1 MKGNEE
7 ASKSHIKYINAFD
20 SKDGI
25 GSSECIEDVRKKEK
39 KEFEER
45 KRKRREG
52 RDIEKNERIVLNEE
66 KKKEAAQD
74 RLEEE
79 RKRVE
84 RAVAQARK
92 RKQEKDEEERK
103 RWLYKQ
109 QHKTTMAVLEDDF
122 VNAEGIIEEINKD
135 WLVNFE
141 AIKAE
146 WVRKNVSSNHLSE
159 NQLLAIGDVSHN
171 CLLRARAGSGKT
183 TVLKQKIDLLLR
195 KTTIQPD
202 EILVLAFNSSA
213 SKEIKRKIQK
223 EFNHLTFSTSRTFHS
238 LAHSIVIPE
247 KDILSGI
254 EQSLYVESLLK
265 KEINPSVTADIYE
278 FFRREMVEMENLGS
292 LLNQSDYYQMRRG
305 STDQTLKKDNV
316 KSKGEKWI
324 ADFLFEHNIR
334 YVYERSWAVDAGNK
348 AAPYHPDFSLKVFGK
363 ITDVVLEHW
372 GIDELGNDRNVPAHW
387 SKSWAEY
394 HSQMKWKRNFWRE
407 YNKKN
412 PNNPIVL
419 IETSIRDMRNGRESF
434 EAILKR
440 KLNDI
445 NVVPIK
451 LPAEILQEKVV
462 RGQIPKLAKSI
473 ETFIGRAKKAC
484 VTPLDLENELTSFDF
499 KSQKEEIF
507 AKLAT
512 RTFRRYQ
519 DALLKENRLDFDD
532 VMSKAVEKIHQEKG
546 EIFIQKYDRSVMGLG
561 EVKWIMIDE
570 YQDFSQLFYNLIDSL
585 RSYNPKVKLFCVGD
599 SWQAINGFAGS
610 DLKFFDNFM
619 DYFEE
624 TTVLDLPDNYR
635 SQSNIVDQA
644 NAFMKGKGGVP
655 SVAKKHDFFRSPVY
669 KYHAN
674 DVYINYD
681 KRDPQKIHEVYKT
694 RLFSKGE
701 WVNADVSFKMARLL
715 MLCHKIIKEHPL
727 DTTSFMI
734 LSRTGNLG
742 YAYRNLEKFK
752 TKLRDILKPDIS
764 QFNNFDEQVQ
774 CLSAHGSKGLEADV
788 VIVLNAD
795 KRKFPLIHPDNLL
808 NRILGVNIDDVF
820 REEERLFYVAITRA
834 KQDLYLIT
842 EKGRESEFLD
852 KIASELTHMP
862 LKYPPG
868 ETVAKQE
875 LPDKDSEVFGDDI
888 PF

>member
-7 ASKSHIKYINAFD
+7 ASKTHIKYINAFD

-25 GSSECIEDVRKKEK
+25 GSSEDIEDLRKKEK
-39 KEFEER
+39 KEFQER
-45 KRKRREG
+45 KRKRRKA
-52 RDIEKNERIVLNEE
+52 RDIEKKQRIALNEE
-66 KKKEAAQD
+66 KKKQAAQD

-79 RKRVE
+79 KKRVE

-92 RKQEKDEEERK
+92 RKQEKEEEERK

-109 QHKTTMAVLEDDF
+109 QRTTIMAVLEDDF
-122 VNAEGIIEEINKD
+122 VNAEGIIEGINKD

-159 NQLLAIGDVSHN
+159 NQLVAIGDVSHN

-202 EILVLAFNSSA
+202 EILALAFNDSSA
-213 SKEIKRKIQK
+213 KEIKRKIQK
-223 EFNHLTFSTSRTFHS
+223 EFNHLTFSTSVTFHA
-238 LAHSIVIPE
+238 LAKRIVKPK
-247 KDILSGI
+247 KDILFNI
-254 EQSLYVESLLK
+254 EKSRYIESLLK

-278 FFRREMVEMENLGS
+278 FFRREMAEIENLGS
-292 LLNQSDYYQMRRG
+292 LLNQSDFYQMRRG
-305 STDQTLKKDNV
+305 STDRTLKNENV

-324 ADFLFEHNIR
+324 ADFLFEHGIR
-334 YVYERSWAVDAGNK
+334 YVYERSFTVDAKNK
-348 AAPYHPDFSLKVFGK
+348 AAPYHPDFCLAVHGK

-434 EAILKR
+434 EVILKR

-451 LPAEILQEKVV
+451 LPTEILEEKVV

-473 ETFIGRAKKAC
+473 EAFISKAKQGCLA
-484 VTPLDLENELTSFDF
+484 PLDLENELTSFDF
-499 KSQKEEIF
+499 KSEKEEIF

-512 RTFRRYQ
+512 RIFRRYQ
-519 DALLKENRLDFDD
+519 DALLEENRLDFDD
-532 VMSKAVEKIHQEKG
+532 VMSKAVEKINQEKG
-546 EIFIQKYDRSVMGLG
+546 EISIQKDDRSFMGLG

-585 RSYNPKVKLFCVGD
+585 RSCNPKVKLFCVGD

-644 NAFMKGKGGVP
+644 NAFMKGKSGVP
-655 SVAKKHDFFRSPVY
+655 SVAKNHDLFRSPVY

-681 KRDPQKIHEVYKT
+681 NRDPQKIHEVYKT
-694 RLFSKGE
+694 RVFKDGE
-701 WVNADVSFKMARLL
+701 WRNADVSYKIARLL
-715 MLCHKIIKEHPL
+715 MLCQKIIKEHPL
-727 DTTSFMI
+727 ETTSFMI
-734 LSRTGNLG
+734 LSRTGDLG
-742 YAYRNLEKFK
+742 YKYRNLEEFK
-752 TKLRDILKPDIS
+752 TKLRGILKPDIS
-764 QFNNFDEQVQ
+764 QFNNFDQQVQ
-774 CLSAHGSKGLEADV
+774 CLTAHRSKGLEADV

-795 KRKFPLIHPDNLL
+795 ERKFPLIHPDNLL

-852 KIASELTHMP
+852 RIASELTHMP
-862 LKYPPG
+862 SKYPPG

-875 LPDKDSEVFGDDI
+875 LPDQDSEDFGDDI
-888 PF
+888 RF

>member
-1 MKGNEE
+1 MTANKDN
-7 ASKSHIKYINAFD
+7 SKSYMKFTC
-20 SKDGI
+20 SFKTKDEV
-25 GSSECIEDVRKKEK
+25 GSSEELTAARRKERKD
-39 KEFEER
+39 FEER
-45 KRKRREG
+45 KKKRREAS
-52 RDIEKNERIVLNEE
+52 DINRRKQIAIIAE
-66 KKKEAAQD
+66 KKKNAAQEW
-74 RLEEE
+74 LEEE
-79 RKRVE
+79 RRRAE
-84 RAVAQARK
+84 RAIAEAAN
-92 RKQEKDEEERK
+92 RKQEKEHEEQQQQ
-103 RWLYKQ
+103 LYKK
-109 QHKTTMAVLEDDF
+109 QHSTTMAVLDDDF
-122 VNAEGIIEEINKD
+122 VNAELIIEGINKD

-146 WVRKNVSSNHLSE
+146 WVCKNVSSDYLSD
-159 NQLLAIGDVSHN
+159 NQLAAIGDVSHN

-195 KTTIQPD
+195 KTITQPD
-202 EILVLAFNSSA
+202 EILALAFNVSA
-213 SKEIKRKIQK
+213 AKEIKRKIQK
-223 EFNHLTFSTSRTFHS
+223 EFNHLTFSTSLTFHS
-238 LAHSIVIPE
+238 LANRIVNPE
-247 KDILSGI
+247 KEILSGI
-254 EQSLYVESLLK
+254 ELSLYVESLLK

-278 FFRREMVEMENLGS
+278 FFRREMAEIENLGS

-305 STDQTLKKDNV
+305 STDQTLKNENV

-440 KLNDI
+440 KLIDI

-451 LPAEILQEKVV
+451 LPTEILEEKVV

-473 ETFIGRAKKAC
+473 KAFISKAKKGC
-484 VTPLDLENELTSFDF
+484 LTPLDLENELTSFDF
-499 KSQKEEIF
+499 KSEKEEIF

-519 DALLKENRLDFDD
+519 DALLEENRLDFDD

-546 EIFIQKYDRSVMGLG
+546 EIFIQKDDRSVMGLG

-570 YQDFSQLFYNLIDSL
+570 YQDFSQLFYNLIDSM

-599 SWQAINGFAGS
+599 NWQAINGFAGS
-610 DLKFFDNFM
+610 DLKFFDNFI

-644 NAFMKGKGGVP
+644 NAFMKGKSGVP
-655 SVAKKHDFFRSPVY
+655 SVAKNHDLFRSPVY

-681 KRDPQKIHEVYKT
+681 NRDPQKIHEVYKT

-701 WVNADVSFKMARLL
+701 WVNGDASFEMARRF
-715 MLCHKIIKEHPL
+715 MQCEKIIKQYPL

-742 YAYRNLEKFK
+742 YAYKNLEKFK
-752 TKLRDILKPDIS
+752 TKLREILKPDLN
-764 QFNNFDEQVQ
+764 QFNNFDQQVQ
-774 CLSAHGSKGLEADV
+774 CRTAHSSKGLEADV

-795 KRKFPLIHPDNLL
+795 ERKFPLIHPYNLL

-862 LKYPPG
+862 SKYPPR

-875 LPDKDSEVFGDDI
+875 LPDQDSEVFGDDI